1 MEKEIFTENEKFE
14 RRIKSYRTIIEC
26 LHDELAIAVM
36 TNDRIYAHDLHKTIW
51 DLRDK
56 ISNLSKQL
64 NKFDITD

>member
-1 MEKEIFTENEKFE
+1 MEKEIFTDNEKFE
-14 RRIKSYRTIIEC
+14 GRIRSYRVIIEC
-26 LHDELAIAVM
+26 LQDELATAVM
-36 TNDRIYAHDLHKTIW
+36 LNDRIYAHDLHKTIW